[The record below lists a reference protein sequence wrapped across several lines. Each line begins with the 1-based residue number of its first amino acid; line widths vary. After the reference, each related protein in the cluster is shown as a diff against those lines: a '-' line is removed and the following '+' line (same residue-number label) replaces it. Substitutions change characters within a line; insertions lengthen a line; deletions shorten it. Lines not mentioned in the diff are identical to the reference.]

1 MSPVSKHGRSRDPE
15 KGGERLKKIDF
26 ICFIIVVLTMISA
39 SIGIFYSTGEEKF
52 TVKNIYGESIELYGD
67 GIYKYNTILA
77 AGANKG
83 TDLVM
88 LFVAVGF
95 AFFTVKRRTA
105 AKYRFLHVGLLS
117 ALLYYSSYLVFGV
130 TFNRLF
136 PVYVSLFSFSLY
148 TLIFLLKELISKDN
162 LSEELN
168 SRKLTGTAVFIIL
181 CGLSVLVWL
190 PYLIQALIAGRPSEI
205 EGTNNQ

>member
-1 MSPVSKHGRSRDPE
+1 M
-15 KGGERLKKIDF
+15 KKIDF

-105 AKYRFLHVGLLS
+105 AKYSFYMLGCYQPFFITPLIWFLGLHLTD
-117 ALLYYSSYLVFGV
+117 F
-130 TFNRLF
+130 
-136 PVYVSLFSFSLY
+136 SLFMYLCFLSLY
-148 TLIFLLKELISKDN
+148 TL
-162 LSEELN
+162 
-168 SRKLTGTAVFIIL
+168 
-181 CGLSVLVWL
+181 
-190 PYLIQALIAGRPSEI
+190 
-205 EGTNNQ
+205 